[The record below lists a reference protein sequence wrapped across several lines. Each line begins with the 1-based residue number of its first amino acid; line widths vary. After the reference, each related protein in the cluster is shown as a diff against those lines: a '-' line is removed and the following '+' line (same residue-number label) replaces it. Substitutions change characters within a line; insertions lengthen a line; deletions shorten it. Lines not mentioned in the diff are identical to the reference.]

1 MGNFGIVVKPKTAPG
16 YAAVKRKASPSL
28 YKLKALFENNR
39 EFTPEQRTEAARLLG
54 ETARKAFYELR
65 RYVRNE
71 FDPVDIKNEKL
82 VRKSLDETIEKF
94 QKHFGHL
101 PPAIDDV
108 TGAIDVD
115 CAANTIL
122 QSMLF
127 DELEGKTGAFDTRT
141 HIIPAVKM
149 GGETFVLD
157 YRNHNLAKA
166 LTLREYLRKMAG
178 DYKRGKGQLFEIAKD
193 LVKDFKLGKNPKP
206 EHFAP
211 TFRYYGGSR
220 ITRAVAHYNLGIT
233 FDIMGETDEAKK
245 HYLQAV
251 ELNPAAA
258 DALHELGTIAHSKGD
273 FHEAEEWYK
282 KSLEVQPLAVETKE
296 SLAKLY
302 EDMTR
307 TKPTRKKISV

>member
-1 MGNFGIVVKPKTAPG
+1 MGNFGIVVKPKIAPG

-127 DELEGKTGAFDTRT
+127 DELGGKTGAFDTRT

-157 YRNHNLAKA
+157 YRNHSLSKA
-166 LTLREYLRKMAG
+166 LTLRQYLKKLAS
-178 DYKRGKGQLFEIAKD
+178 DYKRGKGQLFEIASD
-193 LVKDFKLGKNPKP
+193 LVKDFGLGEKPKP
-206 EHFAP
+206 QDFAP
-211 TFRYYGGSR
+211 TFKYYGGSG
-220 ITRAVAHYNLGIT
+220 ITHAVANYNLGVT
-233 FDIMGETDEAKK
+233 FDVIGEVDEARK
-245 HYLQAV
+245 HYLRAV

-258 DALHELGTIAHSKGD
+258 DALHELGAIAHSKGE
-273 FHEAEEWYK
+273 FQEAEGWYK
-282 KSLEVQPLAVETKE
+282 KSLGVQPHAVETRE
-296 SLAKLY
+296 GLAKLY
-302 EDMTR
+302 EDMQ
-307 TKPTRKKISV
+307 RKKPVKKKVSA